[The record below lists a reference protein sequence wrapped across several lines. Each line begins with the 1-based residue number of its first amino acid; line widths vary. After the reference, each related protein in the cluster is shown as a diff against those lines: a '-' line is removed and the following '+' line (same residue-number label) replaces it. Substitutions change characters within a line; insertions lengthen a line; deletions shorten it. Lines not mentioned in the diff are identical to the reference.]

1 MSALWVVPVPAMT
14 AMRPED
20 VADLFD
26 LPPEPESSQSA
37 DAADA
42 ARQAEEAA
50 LAAEL
55 ASTIEAGGVAD
66 DAPDSRSN
74 LRVDVAWLAR
84 MHLPDGRVIEL
95 KVRNVSQGGVGLKR
109 DGDIPACAVVDFEMS
124 VPPLDEGGRI
134 TPVKGRIRTTGTVAQ
149 GSEILCGGTWQEP
162 PAGLELVSM
171 WIKRLQ
177 R

>member
-1 MSALWVVPVPAMT
+1 MT
-14 AMRPED
+14 TMRPED

-37 DAADA
+37 EAAEA

-55 ASTIEAGGVAD
+55 ASSIEAGGVAD

-74 LRVDVAWLAR
+74 LRVDVSWPAR
-84 MHLPDGRVIEL
+84 MQLPSGRVIEL
-95 KVRNVSQGGVGLKR
+95 RVRNVSQGGVGLKSN
-109 DGDIPACAVVDFEMS
+109 GDIPAYTVVEFQMD
-124 VPPLDEGGRI
+124 VPPLDQGGQVTAI
-134 TPVKGRIRTTGTVAQ
+134 KGTIKTTYTVAK

-171 WIKRLQ
+171 WIRRLG

>member
-1 MSALWVVPVPAMT
+1 MT
-14 AMRPED
+14 TMRPED

-37 DAADA
+37 EA

-55 ASTIEAGGVAD
+55 ASAIEAGGVAD

-74 LRVDVAWLAR
+74 LRVDVAWPAR
-84 MHLPDGRVIEL
+84 MQLPSGRVIEL
-95 KVRNVSQGGVGLKR
+95 KVRNVSQGGVGLKSN
-109 DGDIPACAVVDFEMS
+109 GDIPAYTVVDFEMS

-134 TPVKGRIRTTGTVAQ
+134 TAIKGTIKTTYTVAQ

-171 WIKRLQ
+171 WIRRLG